1 MVSLHFFQGS
11 PLSRNDPSRLPKV
24 ISEEE
29 RVSATLARSK
39 KGLSDG
45 GSLLVSGNAD
55 PSIISPTPVI
65 TIFLWEELLNP
76 GQGKSHVIC
85 GDEGNAVSKLFSRNK
100 DIRINLNDFVIIF
113 IKNSLIKRLAGL

>member
-1 MVSLHFFQGS
+1 
-11 PLSRNDPSRLPKV
+11 V

-45 GSLLVSGNAD
+45 GSLRVSGNAD

-65 TIFLWEELLNP
+65 TISL
-76 GQGKSHVIC
+76 GKAVEPRAEQESVIY
-85 GDEGNAVSKLFSRNK
+85 GDKGNAVLKLNRNK
-100 DIRINLNDFVIIF
+100 ESRSNINVFVIIF
-113 IKNSLIKRLAGL
+113 KSSLIKRLAGL

>member
-1 MVSLHFFQGS
+1 MVVSLHFFHGS
-11 PLSRNDPSRLPKV
+11 PLSRNEPSRFPKV

-55 PSIISPTPVI
+55 PSMISPTPVI
-65 TIFLWEELLNP
+65 TIFLGEEVESGAEQVSLLC
-76 GQGKSHVIC
+76 K
-85 GDEGNAVSKLFSRNK
+85 DEGKAVLKLFSTNKGSRNS
-100 DIRINLNDFVIIF
+100 LNVLVIILF
-113 IKNSLIKRLAGL
+113 KSSLIKRLAGL

>member
-11 PLSRNDPSRLPKV
+11 PLSRNEPSRFPKV

-65 TIFLWEELLNP
+65 TISL
-76 GQGKSHVIC
+76 GKAVESRAEQESVIY
-85 GDEGNAVSKLFSRNK
+85 GGGGNAVLKLYNRNK
-100 DIRINLNDFVIIF
+100 ESRSNINVFVIILF
-113 IKNSLIKRLAGL
+113 KSSLIKRLAGL